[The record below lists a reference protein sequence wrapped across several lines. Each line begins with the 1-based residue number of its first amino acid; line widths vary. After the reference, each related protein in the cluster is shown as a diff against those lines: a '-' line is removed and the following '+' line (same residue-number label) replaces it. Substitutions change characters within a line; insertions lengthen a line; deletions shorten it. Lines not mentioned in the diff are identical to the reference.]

1 MKEKA
6 HRYSMVEIP
15 DDGRLRRCQILS
27 NTEVIVR
34 YVSFNMQIA
43 FLPSAKKQKCI
54 RLFAAALENRKYI
67 IYITTSHK
75 GLFLNLNLE
84 FPALKKRKM
93 SLRKR
98 RSRPFHAEDKRNK
111 EINSRIYTAF
121 EEYAYI

>member
-1 MKEKA
+1 MLLNTVLCNPGSMKEKA

-54 RLFAAALENRKYI
+54 RLFAAALEKRKYM

-75 GLFLNLNLE
+75 GLFLNLCNLNLE
-84 FPALKKRKM
+84 FPQQKDFQFKVAR
-93 SLRKR
+93 
-98 RSRPFHAEDKRNK
+98 H
-111 EINSRIYTAF
+111 
-121 EEYAYI
+121 